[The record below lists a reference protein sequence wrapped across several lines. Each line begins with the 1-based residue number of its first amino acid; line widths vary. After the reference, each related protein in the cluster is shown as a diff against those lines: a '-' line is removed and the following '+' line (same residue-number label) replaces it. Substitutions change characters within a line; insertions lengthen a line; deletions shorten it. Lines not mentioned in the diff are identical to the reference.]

1 MSYAY
6 ERNNMSFSGDLEH
19 LPIVDVIQLIHSTQ
33 KTGTLRI
40 TNGRSECQ
48 LVFEKGYIV
57 SANHAN
63 NNVRIGNILVKNG
76 AITEAQLE
84 QTLAV
89 QSAAGDRRQPLIAAL
104 IEGGSIKKEDAFKG
118 LESLIHLT
126 IVQILSWHKGTFI
139 LDVESGNIGDNY
151 RYFPEQLH
159 EDFLLGTQGVLMDAL
174 RIFDEKMR
182 DGELEDGVWAD
193 EDPVATETD
202 LDLSAE
208 LLGLDELDKLER
220 AIPQVYA
227 GLRDHPPLDS
237 QRERLRKLLTTAT
250 DEEREC
256 FDRFLK
262 TFTASSKNNVHGNED
277 AGGIVLFSHD
287 ELLKFAVTTIL
298 KQLGFQV
305 FATGDTTDL
314 EFMTGQYLSRGFIP
328 LVFFDSPVRCADGAS
343 EASVTEQRR
352 HLQNTHPQAAIV
364 QLASPTTPEFSLQ
377 AYRDGVLAVMPRR
390 DQDVDI
396 DATIAFYRTLQEF
409 STHFI
414 ERQEQQPFAR
424 FSRYCDQLEKLSLAP
439 ELSAALLSFVSEMFQ
454 RGLTLIVAKNELIAE
469 RGIGINT
476 PREDG
481 PTHAP
486 KIKLPLAED
495 SIFRQAVTTG
505 KTFYAESNDAILKE
519 YLFSVI
525 GTPRT
530 ERVLLL
536 PFKSRGRVIALI
548 YADFGENAPTATHI
562 GLLKTLA
569 DHAGLVL
576 DEALFRKQLEKMT
589 H

>member
-1 MSYAY
+1 
-6 ERNNMSFSGDLEH
+6 MSFSGDLEH

-84 QTLAV
+84 QTLAE

-126 IVQILSWHKGTFI
+126 IVQILSWNKGTFI

-202 LDLSAE
+202 LELSAE

-227 GLRDHPPLDS
+227 GLRDHPTLDL
-237 QRERLRKLLTTAT
+237 QRERLRKLLAAAT
-250 DEEREC
+250 EEEQEC

-262 TFTASSKNNVHGNED
+262 TFTTRSKNVLSHED
-277 AGGIVLFSHD
+277 VGAIVLFSHD
-287 ELLKFAVTTIL
+287 ELLKFTVITIL
-298 KQLGFQV
+298 KQLDFQV
-305 FATGDTTDL
+305 FATGDATDL
-314 EFMTGQYLSRGFIP
+314 EFMTGQYLSKGLVP
-328 LVFFDSPVRCADGAS
+328 LVFFDSPVHCDDGAT

-364 QLASPTTPEFSLQ
+364 QLASPATPEFSLQ
-377 AYRDGVLAVMPRR
+377 AYRDGVLAVMPRW

-396 DATIAFYRTLQEF
+396 DATIAFYRTFQEF

-414 ERQEQQPFAR
+414 ERQEQQLFAR

-439 ELSAALLSFVSEMFQ
+439 ELSAALLTFVSEMFQ

-481 PTHAP
+481 PTRAP
-486 KIKLPLAED
+486 KINLPLEDED

-505 KTFYAESNDAILKE
+505 KTFYAESNNAVLKE
-519 YLFSVI
+519 HLFSVI

-562 GLLKTLA
+562 GLLKALA

-576 DEALFRKQLEKMT
+576 DEALFRKQLEKTT